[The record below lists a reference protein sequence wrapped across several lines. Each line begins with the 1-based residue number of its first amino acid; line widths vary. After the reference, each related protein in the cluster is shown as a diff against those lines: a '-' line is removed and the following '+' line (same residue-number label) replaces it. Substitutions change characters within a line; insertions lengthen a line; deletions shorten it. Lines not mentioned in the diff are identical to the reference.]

1 MVVSANEK
9 LILSKFH
16 IIKINKTGWRII
28 LNKII
33 KFEIFISV
41 FSNFWE
47 RIIPA
52 AKRAHGAAEFAI
64 KSRALLILIG
74 ISISRKIIVKPKISA
89 NSGRLENCFI
99 NIFFNF
105 RFLNFIRSNIIRSY
119 KI

>member
-1 MVVSANEK
+1 M
-9 LILSKFH
+9 
-16 IIKINKTGWRII
+16 
-28 LNKII
+28 NKII

-64 KSRALLILIG
+64 NSSALSILTG
-74 ISISRKIIVKPKISA
+74 ISISSKIIAKPRIRA
-89 NSGRLENCFI
+89 NNGRLENCFM

-105 RFLNFIRSNIIRSY
+105 QF
-119 KI
+119 